1 MVGCKDGLRGRG
13 LREHTERGHGEI
25 TGFHLYGLEYRS
37 AFFYEVGIMLHW
49 SLSRKAASELI
60 SEMPPLPRK
69 EMQEAMWTGQIQ
81 TAGLF
86 A

>member
-1 MVGCKDGLRGRG
+1 
-13 LREHTERGHGEI
+13 
-25 TGFHLYGLEYRS
+25 
-37 AFFYEVGIMLHW
+37 MLHW
-49 SLSRKAASELI
+49 SLSHKAASELI